1 MIRSGDATAPRA
13 RDLDRRTLRFHD
25 PTLESLY
32 QTGAVESVRRE
43 ARAGALVSIVLWLL
57 GGVLI
62 PNATDIPASVS
73 TPTVLAMAAVNLTA
87 LLPIRRMRTLDD
99 ALRLLLL
106 INVLTGIAL
115 VALASQAAQ
124 FERYAGPAV
133 MLQSIFAL
141 FIARRFLLTSV
152 AGAIQVALLAIVAT
166 SRGILGGYVLDLF
179 LVISTVTVGA
189 AATYVIEEAARTGWY
204 QRRLIEAQ
212 QLELAAEKEKSDRL
226 LRNVLPDQIADR
238 LREREA
244 TIADRVAG
252 ASVLFADLVG
262 FTPLAGQ
269 LAPAEVV
276 RMLDDLFGAFDEL
289 TDQFGLEKIK
299 TIGDAYMAAGGV
311 PIDAPDHAERVVK
324 LGLAM
329 LVVTRAYAEKTGLP
343 LQLRV
348 GVHSGPLVAGV
359 IGHRRLSYDLWG
371 DTVNIASRMESHGV
385 ADAVQISRATLDL
398 LDAGFDVTSRG
409 TVPIKGKGELE
420 TFLVTSTRGSLA
432 SPSTASAPRRQDE

>member
-1 MIRSGDATAPRA
+1 MTTAPV
-13 RDLDRRTLRFHD
+13 LDPRTLRFKD
-25 PTLESLY
+25 PRDESDY
-32 QTGAVESVRRE
+32 QTGATESVRRE
-43 ARAGALVSIVLWLL
+43 ASIGAGVSVGLWLL

-62 PNATDIPASVS
+62 ASTTDIPPSIS
-73 TPTVLAMAAVNLTA
+73 TPTALAMAAVNLTA
-87 LLPIRRMRTLDD
+87 LLPISRMRTLDD

-106 INVLTGIAL
+106 LNLLTGVAL
-115 VALASQAAQ
+115 VALAAQ
-124 FERYAGPAV
+124 SALFERYAGPAV

-141 FIARRFLLTSV
+141 FIARRFILTAV
-152 AGAIQVALLAIVAT
+152 AGAVEVGLLAAVAA
-166 SRGILGGYVLDLF
+166 SKGILGDYVLDLF
-179 LVISTVTVGA
+179 LVVSTIAVGA
-189 AATYVIEEAARTGWY
+189 GATYVIEEAARTGWY

-212 QLELAAEKEKSDRL
+212 QQQLEGEKAKSDRL

-238 LREREA
+238 LKEREA
-244 TIADRVAG
+244 TIADGVAG
-252 ASVLFADLVG
+252 ATVLFADLVG

-269 LAPAEVV
+269 LPPAAVV
-276 RMLDDLFGAFDEL
+276 SLLDDLFGRFDEL
-289 TDQFGLEKIK
+289 TDELGLEKIK

-311 PIDAPDHAERVVK
+311 PEPGPDHADRVVR

-329 LVVTRAYAEKTGLP
+329 LDATRAYAQRTGLP

-398 LDAGFDVTSRG
+398 LDGEFHVTSRG

-420 TFLVTSTRGSLA
+420 AFLVTS
-432 SPSTASAPRRQDE
+432 PVVI